1 MEFFMKRFLVLP
13 MFLALCGLTLVGC
26 GGGTSSTTLT
36 TTPQA
41 GAVFVTGED
50 APLPSV
56 VSLNL
61 TINSVTLT
69 GKSNSPQLVSSPFTV
84 DFARLVGLR
93 APLGFSSVPADTYS
107 SATFVLSSPVINYIS
122 ALNPPQVSTLN
133 GTFASP
139 TSTSPQTTSVTVNF
153 PTPMVVGAS
162 GLAGMHTEFDIRQS
176 LAVDGTGQ
184 ITGVISPVMFI
195 EAVKATNPE
204 GQITDLT
211 GTIVSVNTA
220 SNSFVMQGPFG
231 HQFTVDVDG
240 STNYNQGFT
249 LATLPT
255 SGGFVAIQGTVQMD
269 GSVLASDVEFITTDL
284 AFVSGRILALNP
296 TTGPVQTVT
305 MWVGETGGG
314 TSSLVDTVQTI
325 DVSAVSTYEICFFNN
340 SWFSPN
346 NLFGNSSMLVGQ
358 RIFIGGSVSGST
370 FTPDFVSLRRQ
381 GVYGLVVP
389 DSVTVTSGNAGNF
402 QLLNTGLLGMSLG
415 GPLTVNTGA
424 GTLFFQG
431 NSNTV
436 TLGDLQA
443 ATATTSVPV
452 VARGLVLKDTTS
464 GNAVLWAHR
473 VREVQ

>member
-1 MEFFMKRFLVLP
+1 MKRFRVLS

-69 GKSNSPQLVSSPFTV
+69 GMNNSPQLVTSPFTV

-93 APLGFSSVPADTYS
+93 APLGFSAVPADTYS

-122 ALNPPQVSTLN
+122 AVNPPQVSTLN

-176 LAVDGTGQ
+176 LAVDNTGQ
-184 ITGVISPVMFI
+184 ITGVIDPVMFI

-220 SNSFVMQGPFG
+220 SNSFIMQGPFG
-231 HQFTVDVDG
+231 HQFTVDVNG

-255 SGGFVAIQGTVQMD
+255 SGGFVSIQGTVQMD
-269 GSVLASDVEFITTDL
+269 GSVLASDVEFITTDR
-284 AFVSGRILALNP
+284 AFISGRILALNP
-296 TTGPVQTVT
+296 TSGPVQTVT
-305 MWVGETGGG
+305 MWVGETGGDA
-314 TSSLVDTVQTI
+314 SSLVDTVQTVN
-325 DVSAVSTYEICFFNN
+325 VSAVSTYDICFFNN

-370 FTPDFVSLRRQ
+370 FTPDLISLRRQ
-381 GVYGLVVP
+381 GVYGTVVP
-389 DSVTVTSGNAGNF
+389 GSVTVTSGNAGNF

-431 NSNTV
+431 NSNTL
-436 TLGDLQA
+436 TLTDLQT
-443 ATATTSVPV
+443 ATATASVSV
-452 VARGLVLKDTTS
+452 VARGLVLKDSTS
-464 GNAVLWAHR
+464 GDAVLWAHR
-473 VREVQ
+473 VREAQ

>member
-1 MEFFMKRFLVLP
+1 MKRLLVLST
-13 MFLALCGLTLVGC
+13 FLALCGLTMVGC

-69 GKSNSPQLVSSPFTV
+69 GMNNSPQLVSSPFTV

-93 APLGFSSVPADTYS
+93 APLGFSAVPADTYS

-122 ALNPPQVSTLN
+122 AVNPPQVSTLN
-133 GTFASP
+133 ATFASP
-139 TSTSPQTTSVTVNF
+139 TSTSPRTTSLTVNF

-162 GLAGMHTEFDIRQS
+162 SLAGMHTEFDIRQS
-176 LAVDGTGQ
+176 LAVDGSGQ
-184 ITGVISPVMFI
+184 ITGVINPVMFI

-231 HQFTVDVDG
+231 HQFTVDVNG
-240 STNYNQGFT
+240 STDYNQGFT

-255 SGGFVAIQGTVQMD
+255 SGGFVSIQGTVQMD

-284 AFVSGRILALNP
+284 AFISGRILALNP
-296 TTGPVQTVT
+296 ASGPVQTVT
-305 MWVGETGGG
+305 LWVGETGGG
-314 TSSLVDTVQTI
+314 TSSLVDSVQTI
-325 DVSAVSTYEICFFNN
+325 DVSAVTTYDICFFNN

-370 FTPDFVSLRRQ
+370 FTPDFISLRRQ
-381 GVYGLVVP
+381 GVYGTVVP
-389 DSVTVTSGNAGNF
+389 GSVTVTSGNAGNF

-415 GPLTVNTGA
+415 GPLNVNTGA

-436 TLGDLQA
+436 TLGDLQT
-443 ATATTSVPV
+443 ATATASVPV

-473 VREVQ
+473 VREVK

>member
-1 MEFFMKRFLVLP
+1 MKRLLVLST
-13 MFLALCGLTLVGC
+13 FLALCGLTMVGC

-69 GKSNSPQLVSSPFTV
+69 GMNNSPQLVSSPFTV

-93 APLGFSSVPADTYS
+93 APLGFSAVPAGTYT

-122 ALNPPQVSTLN
+122 AVNPPQVSTLN

-176 LAVDGTGQ
+176 LAVDGSGQ
-184 ITGVISPVMFI
+184 ITGVINPVMFI

-249 LATLPT
+249 LATSPT
-255 SGGFVAIQGTVQMD
+255 SGGFVSIQGTVQMD

-284 AFVSGRILALNP
+284 AFISGRILALNP
-296 TTGPVQTVT
+296 TSGPVQTVT
-305 MWVGETGGG
+305 LWVGETGGG

-325 DVSAVSTYEICFFNN
+325 DVSAVTTYDICFFNN

-370 FTPDFVSLRRQ
+370 FTPDFISLRRQ
-381 GVYGLVVP
+381 GVYGTVVP
-389 DSVTVTSGNAGNF
+389 GSVTVTSGNAGNF

-415 GPLTVNTGA
+415 GPLNVNTGA

-436 TLGDLQA
+436 TLGDLQT
-443 ATATTSVPV
+443 ATATASVPV